1 VVVNVEQR
9 NGVQFLKVIELT
21 PHTSWQVLREI
32 DQAAKKLNTFWEL
45 VKYQH
50 A

>member
-1 VVVNVEQR
+1 MVSVEQR
-9 NGVQFLKVIELT
+9 DGVQFLKVIQMH
-21 PHTSWQVLREI
+21 PAVSWQVMQEI